1 MQVSIYS
8 NGSQECER
16 AASLLKA
23 VHLEEVV
30 VYEKGK
36 HFTEGQFRDEF
47 GDEVEYPMIS
57 IGMFRGTLK
66 ETMNYMNTKGMFVQL
81 LYNYYTQTVYFLCI
95 YIVCSKSS

>member
-16 AASLLKA
+16 ASSLLKS
-23 VHLEEVV
+23 VHLDEVV
-30 VYEKGK
+30 VYERGK
-36 HFTEGQFRDEF
+36 HFRDEF

-66 ETMNYMNTKGMFVQL
+66 ETMKYMSQKGMFV
-81 LYNYYTQTVYFLCI
+81 
-95 YIVCSKSS
+95 

>member
-23 VHLEEVV
+23 VHLDEVV

-47 GDEVEYPMIS
+47 GDEVEYPMIA
-57 IGMFRGTLK
+57 IGLDHRGTLK
-66 ETMNYMNTKGMFVQL
+66 ETLKYMSDKGMFV
-81 LYNYYTQTVYFLCI
+81 
-95 YIVCSKSS
+95 